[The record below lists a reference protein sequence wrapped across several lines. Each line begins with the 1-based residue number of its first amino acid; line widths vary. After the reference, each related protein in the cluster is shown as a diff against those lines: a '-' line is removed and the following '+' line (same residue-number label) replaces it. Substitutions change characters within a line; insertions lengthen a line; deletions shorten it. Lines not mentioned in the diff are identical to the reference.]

1 MANRYWVGGS
11 GVWDTTTTT
20 NWSATSGGSGGAS
33 VPTQNDSVFFD
44 QAGPYTVTVTGSGT
58 ACLDLTVT
66 ASNVS
71 FAASGGPN
79 HNIYGN
85 LTLLA
90 GTSWAFTLALQFRA
104 TTTGKTITTN
114 GTVMGT
120 TNFSGVGGS
129 WILNTAYAVDPGRS
143 ISLTNGT
150 LDLNGKTMTAHNAF
164 TVQTG
169 TKNLTFNG
177 GTLICT
183 AAFTNSAPTGFTT
196 TAGTGTGTISMTK
209 ATVKTFTGGGST
221 YNCTLNQGGAGALT
235 VTGNNTFDNITNT
248 TQPASI
254 LFTAGTTNIFNN
266 FSLAGTAGNLITI
279 GSDTAATHTLSKSSG
294 TVENSNYLSVSY
306 SIATGGA
313 AWYAG
318 ANSTDGGNNTGWIF
332 TAAPGRGITATA
344 GLVLGNGITISP

>member
-33 VPTQNDSVFFD
+33 APTQNDSVFFD
-44 QAGPYTVTVTGSGT
+44 QAGPYTVTVTDAGT
-58 ACLDLTVT
+58 ACLDFTVT

-71 FAASGGPN
+71 FAASAGPN

-85 LTLLA
+85 LSLLA

-104 TTTGKTITTN
+104 TTTGKTIATN
-114 GTVMGT
+114 GVIMGT
-120 TNFSGVGGS
+120 TVFNGVGGG
-129 WILNTAYAVDPGRS
+129 WRLLTAYEVSGSRS
-143 ISLTNGT
+143 VSLTNGT
-150 LDLNGKTMTAHNAF
+150 IDLDGKTMTANQAF
-164 TVQTG
+164 TVNAG

-177 GTLICT
+177 GTLVCT
-183 AAFTNSAPTGFTT
+183 GAFNNAAPTGFTT
-196 TAGTGTGTISMTK
+196 TAGTGTGTISMTS
-209 ATVKTFTGGGST
+209 ATAKTFTGGGST

-235 VTGNNTFDNITNT
+235 VTGNNTFNNITNT

-294 TVENSNYLSVSY
+294 IVSSNYLSVSY

-313 AWYAG
+313 TWYAG
-318 ANSTDGGNNTGWIF
+318 ANSSNGGNNTGWIF
-332 TAAPGRGITATA
+332 TAPPSPGITGTE
-344 GLVLGNGITISP
+344 GFVLGNGITISA